1 MIRTVVLHYHLFK
14 NAGTSLDQM
23 LRAHLG
29 DAWITEEFSMAG
41 DNNTAQVADW
51 IADNPEALA
60 FSSHTMVGPLPE
72 VDGVEIIPVILL
84 RNPLARIASAYRFER
99 KQEADTWG
107 AELAKEHDL
116 EGYVRARLARPNDR
130 QCRNFQVA
138 RLATLRPGPGRE
150 LFRANA
156 GLNMLQGHGVVGRV
170 EHFDAFRSALL
181 TRLAPAFPDFDPP
194 AARANTTRADSQ
206 QISLDL
212 AALLTEH
219 NTDDIALLA
228 QVNALLGLSAHLD

>member
-1 MIRTVVLHYHLFK
+1 MNRSVVLHYHLFK

-23 LRAHLG
+23 LKAHLG
-29 DAWITEEFSMAG
+29 DAWVTAEFSMAG
-41 DNNTAQVADW
+41 ENNSDLVAEW
-51 IADNPEALA
+51 IADTPDALA

-72 VDGVEIIPVILL
+72 VEGVEIIPVILL

-116 EGYVRARLARPNDR
+116 DGYVRARLARPNDR

-150 LFRANA
+150 LFRATA
-156 GLNMLQGHGVVGRV
+156 GLNTLLGHGVVGRV
-170 EHFDAFRSALL
+170 EYFDAFREALM

-194 AARANTTRADSQ
+194 MARANTTKSDSE

-212 AALLTEH
+212 ATLLTEH

-228 QVNALLGLSAHLD
+228 QVNARLGLAPRLG